1 MAFDT
6 TKWFKKQYLM
16 EAEESILKKIASEL
30 ETKYPELRF
39 YPTSDRID
47 VMGDGNDKVAFATAE
62 RDTDFEGGY
71 KMFDFEDDDRGYI
84 VRIVKK

>member
-16 EAEESILKKIASEL
+16 EAEESTLKKIASKL
-30 ETKYPELRF
+30 EPKYPELRF

-47 VMGDGNDKVAFATAE
+47 VMGDENDKVTFATAE
-62 RDTDFEGGY
+62 RDTNFEGGY